1 MSSAPSCEYVVERS
15 SRGRAHPLSYL
26 VAEPGLAETPP
37 SLLSSRS
44 IPTAISKYYRLALF
58 ASRSSAAAPGKPSS
72 SDEERS
78 RAARNDGEVS
88 ASNMP
93 TVSHAELVI
102 GLLHLACVSRNACHP
117 ARNRSGVPI
126 ARRVRR
132 FARCHSRGTRPDC
145 HCVCPRNRSSS
156 ATSQSAAIGTPN
168 DFRVC

>member
-1 MSSAPSCEYVVERS
+1 MYHLILRCGSSFAGVSSAPSCEHVVERS
-15 SRGRAHPLSYL
+15 SRGRGHPLSYL

-72 SDEERS
+72 SDEERN

-93 TVSHAELVI
+93 TIPHAKLVI
-102 GLLHLACVSRNACHP
+102 GLLHHACVPRNAGLP
-117 ARNRSGVPI
+117 ARND
-126 ARRVRR
+126 RVYLA
-132 FARCHSRGTRPDC
+132 FGA
-145 HCVCPRNRSSS
+145 CVDSLD
-156 ATSQSAAIGTPN
+156 AT
-168 DFRVC
+168 